1 MDTAVQFDARL
12 IRRYDTAGPR
22 YTSYPTAA
30 QFHAG
35 FGQEHHR
42 AAARRSN
49 EDFIPA
55 ALSLYVHI
63 PFCDTVCYYCACNKV
78 ITKNRKHAEPY
89 LTALRREIET
99 QGALF
104 DRDRQVVQV
113 HMGGGTPTFLSREQ
127 MTGLM
132 SQLRE
137 HFSLV
142 PDDAGEISIEV
153 DPRTVSADDVAHL
166 RHLGFN
172 RISLGVQDFDPEV
185 QRAVNR
191 IQNEEQT
198 LGAMDAARQQG
209 FQSLSVD
216 LIYGLPHQTVERF
229 DRTLDKVIAARPNR
243 LSLFNYAHLPQRF
256 KVQRQIDAATLPSAD
271 EKLAILQ
278 QSISRLTGAGYV
290 LIGMDHF
297 SLPDDELAR
306 AQQAGS
312 LHRNFQGYS
321 THADCDLIGLGASA
335 ISAIGGTYSQ
345 NLHTP
350 DDYNRAVAAQGLAT
364 SRGLE
369 LDADDMLRR
378 EIIQDLMC
386 HFELNHEEISHAY
399 GIRFAEYFE
408 PEMAALRRMADDGL
422 LTVDDARIHVLPHG
436 RLLIRNICM
445 AFDRHLTPG
454 EAGFSRTI

>member
-1 MDTAVQFDARL
+1 MDTAIQFDASL

-30 QFHAG
+30 QFHGG
-35 FGQEHHR
+35 FGQAHHR
-42 AAARRSN
+42 AAAQRSN

-55 ALSLYVHI
+55 SLSLYVHI

-78 ITKNRKHAEPY
+78 ITKNHKHAEPY
-89 LTALRREIET
+89 LAALQQEIDI
-99 QGALF
+99 QGTLF
-104 DRDRQVVQV
+104 DHDRHVVQV
-113 HMGGGTPTFLSREQ
+113 HLGGGTPTFLSREQ
-127 MTGLM
+127 MAALM
-132 SQLRE
+132 GRLRAR
-137 HFSLV
+137 FNLV
-142 PDDAGEISIEV
+142 PDDEGEISIEV

-166 RHLGFN
+166 RWLGFN

-191 IQNEEQT
+191 IQSEEQT
-198 LGAMDAARQQG
+198 LGAIEAARHEG
-209 FQSLSVD
+209 FQSVSVD

-229 DRTLDKVIAARPNR
+229 NRTLDKIIAARPNR

-256 KVQRQIDAATLPSAD
+256 KVQKQIDAAALPPPD
-271 EKLAILQ
+271 EKLLILQ
-278 QSISRLTGAGYV
+278 HSISRLGSAGYV

-297 SLPDDELAR
+297 ALPDDELAR
-306 AQQAGS
+306 AQQAGT

-345 NLHTP
+345 NEHTP
-350 DDYNRAVAAQGLAT
+350 EDYNRAITDAGLAT

-386 HFELNHEEISHAY
+386 QFEVNHEEISHAY
-399 GIRFAEYFE
+399 GIRFRDYFE
-408 PEMAALRRMADDGL
+408 PEMDSLRHMADDGL
-422 LTVDDARIHVLPHG
+422 LSMDSERIHVLPRG

-445 AFDRHLTPG
+445 AFDRHLNG
-454 EAGFSRTI
+454 AGGFSRTI